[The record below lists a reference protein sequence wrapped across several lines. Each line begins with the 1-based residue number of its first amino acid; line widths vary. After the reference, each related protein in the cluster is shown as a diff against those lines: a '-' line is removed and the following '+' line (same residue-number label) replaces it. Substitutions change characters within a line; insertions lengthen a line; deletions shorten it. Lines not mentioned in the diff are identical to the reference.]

1 MTDLEQRLVLEE
13 LLFQGIPFS
22 EARGWIQKAIKH
34 PNKLR
39 DDLGLSKDENIYDV
53 PISKI
58 KAYAAKS
65 PENKKRILF
74 LRTLMKIRPGIK
86 NPKEM
91 EFFNKLWSMKI

>member
-1 MTDLEQRLVLEE
+1 MTQEEQNLLLEE
-13 LLFQGIPFS
+13 LLFQGFLYS

-58 KAYAAKS
+58 KAYAKKS
-65 PENKKRILF
+65 PENRKRILF
-74 LRTLMKIRPGIK
+74 LRTLMKVRPGIR

-91 EFFNKLWSMKI
+91 EFFNKLWKMNL